1 MNKISKDEFVK
12 RLRNVHSATGVN
24 GAKYASIKTTE
35 NTCTGVRESTGK
47 PFTINLDRLYTA
59 YYELE
64 HIDTA
69 TLKNYVNRVQSPSL
83 AILIKANLV

>member
-12 RLRNVHSATGVN
+12 RLRNVHSATSVN

-35 NTCTGVRESTGK
+35 NTCESTGK

-59 YYELE
+59 YCELE
-64 HIDTA
+64 NIDTA